1 MKTKQFNRRSFLQH
15 SLTMAAG
22 VPLGTMLGGRLA
34 SATESV
40 VARASSGA
48 AIRSGAKV
56 AIVSCRTYGAEVR
69 SSLEKAFDLLG
80 GIGSLVKDK
89 TVAVKLNLTGTDF
102 TPFLDRPVGE
112 TYMTH
117 YATAAALA

>member
-15 SLTMAAG
+15 TLTVAAG
-22 VPLGTMLGGRLA
+22 VPFGMALGGGVA
-34 SATESV
+34 SAAESV
-40 VARASSGA
+40 LARASSAA
-48 AIRSGAKV
+48 AITSGAKV

-69 SSLEKAFDLLG
+69 ASLEKAFDLLG
-80 GIGSLVKDK
+80 GIGSLVKNK

-112 TYMTH
+112 T
-117 YATAAALA
+117 